1 MKHDLNYHRWANE
14 QVLRYLSTLPTEI
27 YERVVAS
34 SFPTVRQTVE
44 HMVMTDYIWFN
55 RITGN
60 DMTRSMEFTTP
71 AHALDSMRVL
81 YDEMVAYFSP
91 ETSED
96 QVVHYT
102 NSQGTEF
109 RNSIGEILRH
119 VVNHGTY
126 HRGNLGTMLRQL
138 GHSTV
143 QTDYIVYLRS

>member
-1 MKHDLNYHRWANE
+1 
-14 QVLRYLSTLPTEI
+14 
-27 YERVVAS
+27 
-34 SFPTVRQTVE
+34 
-44 HMVMTDYIWFN
+44 
-55 RITGN
+55 
-60 DMTRSMEFTTP
+60 MTRSMEFTTP

-81 YDEMVAYFSP
+81 YDEMVAYFSS